1 LINEKD
7 SYTKHRCYTYDDECI
22 CECVDAPT
30 YVNRVGLT
38 YEAGGSN
45 GPTGNTPTA
54 PQEIRNRHQEG
65 NLQASLAGLDLK
77 RSTLTGLD
85 HVKAFSAHKV
95 RRWNANGQLIPLND
109 DGANGRMTGQSVFQK
124 KDRFWKPP
132 NYYVS
137 HEEVEAIKT
146 CCEKP
151 NMQNAPWI
159 SHNSAFAG
167 MTAGDHPMHV
177 HDSSMARA
185 GATWD
190 TWKHTSALKGGQD
203 HATNPARGEQKC
215 ADIKDASEAQ
225 IKEWLAEISPT
236 ITNEHVKQ
244 WLNANACA
252 APQYGTYTDGWTGN
266 PGYDAINDGPDYDV
280 NDQVHSN
287 PSKSRPSSKS
297 TIQFSH
303 TA

>member
-1 LINEKD
+1 LFLINEKD

-45 GPTGNTPTA
+45 GPTGNTPTR

-65 NLQASLAGLDLK
+65 TLQASLNPNVPSLK
-77 RSTLTGLD
+77 NK
-85 HVKAFSAHKV
+85 VKTFSAHKV
-95 RRWNANGQLIPLND
+95 RHWNANGQLIPIND
-109 DGANGRMTGQSVFQK
+109 DGSAGRMTGQSVFEK
-124 KDRFWKPP
+124 KNRFWKPP

-137 HEEVEAIKT
+137 HEEVDAIKA
-146 CCEKP
+146 CCGKP

-159 SHNSAFAG
+159 SHNEAFAG

-177 HDSSMARA
+177 HNSSMART

-203 HATNPARGEQKC
+203 HGTNPTRDEQKC
-215 ADIKDASEAQ
+215 ADIKDASDAQ
-225 IKEWLAEISPT
+225 VKEWLAEISPT
-236 ITNEHVKQ
+236 ITNEHVQK
-244 WLNANACA
+244 WLTVNGCNQA
-252 APQYGTYTDGWTGN
+252 QYGTYTDGWTGDT
-266 PGYDAINDGPDYDV
+266 GYDAIHDGPDYDV

-287 PSKSRPSSKS
+287 PSKTRASSKS